1 MLTTRKQLKR
11 LIHEYF
17 EITFPDDTTEDEKEK
32 LIKDLFN
39 MLSLNEVA
47 TGRVLERIAKRITYD
62 VFEYLID
69 SDIKQAFA
77 NKGNLGFEVETNA
90 TNDVDWLDRVIVYM
104 RNSEYFASTA
114 AYEYDLDA
122 SDEARKSSDI
132 IVNLYLPN
140 DYSMQEISKMRY
152 EIESDIRH
160 ELEHSGQSTEDL
172 MNVRSTIQ
180 TEADIWTSLDNA
192 WSYYASDEET
202 AAHVSGWVL
211 KAKRTK
217 QDINDLLYRELYKIY
232 ATGLDAGYDEQSMHK
247 FMQALSKKYY
257 NYLKMRWNK

>member
-1 MLTTRKQLKR
+1 MKVTSKQLR
-11 LIHEYF
+11 
-17 EITFPDDTTEDEKEK
+17 EIIKE
-32 LIKDLFN
+32 
-39 MLSLNEVA
+39 SLK
-47 TGRVLERIAKRITYD
+47 GRGLERVAKRITYD

-69 SDIKQAFA
+69 DDIKQAFE
-77 NKGNLGFEVETNA
+77 NKGNLGFEVESNA

-122 SDEARKSSDI
+122 SDEDRKSSDI

-140 DYSMQEISKMRY
+140 DYNMQEISKMRY

-180 TEADIWTSLDNA
+180 TEEDIWASLNNA
-192 WSYYASDEET
+192 WSYYGSDEET
-202 AAHVSGWVL
+202 AAHISGWVL

-217 QDINDLLYRELYKIY
+217 QDINDLLYSELYKIY
-232 ATGLDAGYDEQSMHK
+232 ATGLETGHTEESMQS
-247 FMQALSKKYY
+247 FMKALSEKYY
-257 NYLKMRWNK
+257 NYLKKRWNK